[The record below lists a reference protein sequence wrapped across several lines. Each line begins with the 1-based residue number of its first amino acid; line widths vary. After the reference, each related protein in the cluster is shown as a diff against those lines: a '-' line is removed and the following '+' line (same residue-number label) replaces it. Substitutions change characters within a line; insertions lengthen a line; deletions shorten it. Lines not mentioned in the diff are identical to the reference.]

1 MITINDAIDAIS
13 RAANNVQFHAQYLN
27 DLDAIVGDGE
37 HGINLARA
45 FKRVQDKLPNISRDN
60 FGILLKSVGLEMIA
74 AGGGAGTTFYGT
86 AFLAAGKVAGL
97 AIEIDAAL
105 FGEMFSAAVE
115 DISKRGGALRGD
127 KTMIDALEP
136 AFENFQKGIEIG
148 NDINEVLRS
157 AVVGAREGALST
169 KQLLGKKGRSLY
181 SSQRGLGTP
190 DPGATSAYL
199 ILCGI
204 AGIETEIPL

>member
-1 MITINDAIDAIS
+1 MITINEAIDSIS

-45 FKRVQDKLPNISRDN
+45 FKRVQDKLPNISKDN
-60 FGILLKSVGLEMIA
+60 FGALLKSVGLEMIA

-86 AFLAAGKVAGL
+86 AFLSAGKVAGL
-97 AIEIDAAL
+97 AIEIDSTL
-105 FGEMFSAAVE
+105 FREMFSAAVE
-115 DISKRGGALRGD
+115 DISNRGGAVKGD

-136 AFENFQKGIEIG
+136 AFDNFQKSIEMG
-148 NDINEVLRS
+148 NEIDEALRS
-157 AVVGAREGALST
+157 AVRGAREGALST
-169 KQLLGKKGRSLY
+169 KQLIGKKGRSLY

-190 DPGATSAYL
+190 DPGATSSYI

-204 AGIETEIPL
+204 AGIDPEIPL